1 MLGQIGIRANLVAK
15 PAAQHFP
22 ELQRNEL
29 DFFLVGWGIPTYD
42 AEYIL
47 TFLYHTR
54 TANNGTWNGTRYS
67 NPALDSRMLALQT
80 MPDLAR
86 RNAELAD
93 IQKQLR
99 DAAVYIPLHLQSIS
113 HASRGGIEVPVHP
126 DAGAWF
132 KLFRFAGS

>member
-1 MLGQIGIRANLVAK
+1 
-15 PAAQHFP
+15 
-22 ELQRNEL
+22 
-29 DFFLVGWGIPTYD
+29 
-42 AEYIL
+42 
-47 TFLYHTR
+47 
-54 TANNGTWNGTRYS
+54 
-67 NPALDSRMLALQT
+67 MLALQT